1 MPKDDGSLTPEEV
14 AAAAAAAATT
24 ATRNANGVV
33 VNRVS
38 VKVPPFWPER
48 PEIWFAQVEAQF
60 GIAGIVTDLTKFNT
74 VVAAIESNVLSQ
86 ISDAILTPP
95 ENGKYENLKKC
106 MIERFCDSEQKK
118 MQKLLSDIELGDRR
132 PTQLLS
138 ELSDLAKDRVSDDFL
153 KSLWLQRLPGHV
165 RAILQAS
172 NASLTELA
180 KLADKILE
188 VSDYRQVCSVE
199 TVQSGATISEINQR
213 MARLEK
219 NFEQLFQKQ
228 RRRSSSSRSTH
239 RNAQAGTTTNTSD
252 AEQCWYHR
260 KFGDKA
266 RTCRKPCK
274 FNSDSKN

>member
-1 MPKDDGSLTPEEV
+1 MQPIAQPIRM
-14 AAAAAAAATT
+14 AA
-24 ATRNANGVV
+24 NEMM

-60 GIAGIVTDLTKFNT
+60 GIAGITTDVTKFNT
-74 VVAAIESNVLSQ
+74 VVAAIESNVSSQ

-95 ENGKYENLKKC
+95 ADGKYENLKKC
-106 MIERFCDSEQKK
+106 MIDRFCDSEQKK

-138 ELSDLAKDRVSDDFL
+138 ELSNLAKDKVSEDFL

-172 NASLTELA
+172 NANLIELA

-188 VSDYRQVCSVE
+188 VNDYRQVNSVN
-199 TVQSGATISEINQR
+199 TAQSGATISEINQR

-219 NFEQLFQKQ
+219 NFEQMFQKQ
-228 RRRSSSSRSTH
+228 RSRSSNRSFSRSGR
-239 RNAQAGTTTNTSD
+239 RNSQSNTTLNASED
-252 AEQCWYHR
+252 EHCWYHR

-266 RTCRKPCK
+266 RSCRKPCK
-274 FNSDSKN
+274 FNPESKN